1 MHASA
6 NIPQNGPGFTK
17 KMLPMRNL
25 KFATRFVIHN
35 VQLYSSL
42 ELRLILN
49 VNQLQF
55 YMGKHVENFLVITTL
70 SLWNGAQYRVSV
82 HLFIARWICHASF
95 DSIVYYCARELPC
108 LQVIIL
114 FILSVIL
121 SPSQSCMYSA
131 PNQVPK
137 LKKSK
142 VIVFH
147 KTRLQG
153 LFSQIPIQRYS
164 NISVCER
171 KHNYYSPF
179 HFYIRKVLIFQTK
192 VSFNN

>member
-1 MHASA
+1 MKSIAVLYGRACRKLLS
-6 NIPQNGPGFTK
+6 NCNTFFVKWGPVPCFRS
-17 KMLPMRNL
+17 P
-25 KFATRFVIHN
+25 
-35 VQLYSSL
+35 
-42 ELRLILN
+42 
-49 VNQLQF
+49 
-55 YMGKHVENFLVITTL
+55 
-70 SLWNGAQYRVSV
+70 
-82 HLFIARWICHASF
+82 IARWICHASI
-95 DSIVYYCARELPC
+95 DSVYYCARELPC

-114 FILSVIL
+114 FILRIIL

-179 HFYIRKVLIFQTK
+179 HFYIRKVFIFQTK